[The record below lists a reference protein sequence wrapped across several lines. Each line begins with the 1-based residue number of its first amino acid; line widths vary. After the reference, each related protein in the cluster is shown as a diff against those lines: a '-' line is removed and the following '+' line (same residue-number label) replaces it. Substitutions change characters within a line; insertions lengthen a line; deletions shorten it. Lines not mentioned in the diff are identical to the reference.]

1 MVPVLAMTEEYSVSE
16 FLQQAMQSAP
26 ALLVMVCLLAAVE
39 SLVVIGLLVP
49 GMAGLVALTL
59 AAAAAGLPPFWWW
72 LAGALGA
79 IAGDGIS
86 FHIGRFSRQGLH
98 QWPVLKDHPQW
109 LERGY
114 RFFHDYGVVSIAIG
128 RFVGPLRPLIP
139 AVAAVCDMPAARFWW
154 VNILSG
160 CAWAAA
166 WLLPVYW
173 LGKEALQHISG
184 PRMLLIFA
192 VVCVLAF
199 VVSSLLARR
208 SK

>member
-1 MVPVLAMTEEYSVSE
+1 VES
-16 FLQQAMQSAP
+16 FLQTLMQSP
-26 ALLVMVCLLAAVE
+26 GALLVMVFLLAAVE
-39 SLVVIGLLVP
+39 SLVVVGLVVP

-59 AAAAAGLPPFWWW
+59 AAASAGVSPFWWW

-86 FHIGRFSRQGLH
+86 FHLGRASRGGLH
-98 QWPVLKDHPQW
+98 HWPVLKDHPQW
-109 LERGY
+109 LQRGY

-139 AVAAVCDMPAARFWW
+139 AVAAVCDMPVIRFWW

-160 CAWAAA
+160 AVWAAA

-173 LGKEALQHISG
+173 LGREALEHISG
-184 PRMLLIFA
+184 GRMLLIFA
-192 VVCVLAF
+192 VICVLAF
-199 VVSSLLARR
+199 VISGFMARR
-208 SK
+208 KGDY